1 MSAADIRDMST
12 DALEAER
19 DLLRDGSDHE
29 RLTLVELELGT
40 RLRDEEE
47 SALAIDAVSREVER
61 YIGTVAGIAISSP
74 IQRGHKVEGIVW
86 AIRRQAPLPGRRSA
100 TLRWGYSRHT
110 GEVELFCGHYDLS
123 FAEGGA
129 DFALRVTQDREGRA

>member
-1 MSAADIRDMST
+1 MSAANDIRDMST

-29 RLTLVELELGT
+29 RFTLIELELGT
-40 RLRDEEE
+40 RLRDEDE

-61 YIGTVAGIAISSP
+61 HIGAVVGIAISSP
-74 IQRGHKVEGIVW
+74 IQRRHKVEGIAW
-86 AIRRQAPLPGRRSA
+86 AIRCQAPLPGRRSA

-110 GEVELFCGHYDLS
+110 GKVELFQGHYDLS
-123 FAEGGA
+123 FSEGGA
-129 DFALRVTQDREGRA
+129 DFARRVAQDR

>member
-1 MSAADIRDMST
+1 MSAANVRDMST

-19 DLLRDGSDHE
+19 DLLRDGSDNE
-29 RLTLVELELGT
+29 RFTRIELELGT

-61 YIGTVAGIAISSP
+61 HIGAVVGIAISSP
-74 IQRGHKVEGIVW
+74 IQRRHRVEGIVW
-86 AIRRQAPLPGRRSA
+86 AIRRQAPLPGRRSV

-110 GEVELFCGHYDLS
+110 GEVELFCGHCDLS

-129 DFALRVTQDREGRA
+129 DFARRVAQDR

>member
-1 MSAADIRDMST
+1 MSAANVRDMST

-19 DLLRDGSDHE
+19 DLLRDGSDNE
-29 RLTLVELELGT
+29 RFTRIELELGT
-40 RLRDEEE
+40 RFREEEE

-61 YIGTVAGIAISSP
+61 HVGAVVGIAISSP
-74 IQRGHKVEGIVW
+74 IQRRRKVEGIVW
-86 AIRRQAPLPGRRSA
+86 ALKRRTPLPGRRSA

-123 FAEGGA
+123 FSEGGA
-129 DFALRVTQDREGRA
+129 DFALRVTKDR